1 MYVYTYIYLSKIQI
15 PWSFITWHSS
25 SHLSSW
31 IFNLCSLTSYNHIKR
46 SGSAPCVNICPLK
59 CTFFMTLR
67 MTEPDLIRSDSDLD
81 IPVFRY
87 PFYYLQNK
95 IKITK
100 VCSPMRCNTRANAT
114 RPKRAPAVSRIVKVS
129 YVIRSAFI
137 FFFSFCFKDLEN
149 PSDLTILIESLLT
162 SLNMSISR

>member
-1 MYVYTYIYLSKIQI
+1 MCHHFIINVSATFCWLDTDHQKTFSKAVCTYLS
-15 PWSFITWHSS
+15 TNCHVYV
-25 SHLSSW
+25 LRARARAG
-31 IFNLCSLTSYNHIKR
+31 R
-46 SGSAPCVNICPLK
+46 SDTAGW
-59 CTFFMTLR
+59 

-137 FFFSFCFKDLEN
+137 FFFFFFCFKDLEN